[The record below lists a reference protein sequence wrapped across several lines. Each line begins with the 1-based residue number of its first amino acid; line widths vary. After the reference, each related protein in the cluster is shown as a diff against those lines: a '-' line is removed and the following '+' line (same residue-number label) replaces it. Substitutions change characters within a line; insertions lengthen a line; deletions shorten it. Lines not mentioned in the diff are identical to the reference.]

1 MTEPANA
8 DQGPQAPG
16 PEAQTPQAPGPEVF
30 EPVRL
35 KYAAIYDVFD
45 LGDLDKGW
53 AGQTIRI
60 LANPSVRFRR
70 DFLTSGQDA
79 TTAAGNLW
87 FRHVAT
93 IFDANGREE
102 LRDLLSDMDPEIL
115 RLVLIPNRVADPNVG
130 GVFVKLDP
138 MIFDL
143 WDKWMA
149 ARVKARAIP

>member
-1 MTEPANA
+1 MTEPAKD
-8 DQGPQAPG
+8 DQGGEDTKPQV
-16 PEAQTPQAPGPEVF
+16 PGPEVF

-35 KYAAIYDVFD
+35 KYEAVYADFD
-45 LGDLDKGW
+45 LGDLDKAW
-53 AGQTIRI
+53 AGQTVRI

-87 FRHVAT
+87 FRHVAA
-93 IFDANGREE
+93 IFDAQSRDA
-102 LRDLLSDMDPEIL
+102 LRDILSDMDPEIL
-115 RLVLIPNRVADPNVG
+115 RLVLLPNRVADPHVG
-130 GVFVKLDP
+130 GVFVSLDP

>member
-1 MTEPANA
+1 MTETAT
-8 DQGPQAPG
+8 DDQAP
-16 PEAQTPQAPGPEVF
+16 QVPGPEVF
-30 EPVRL
+30 EPIRL
-35 KYAAIYDVFD
+35 KYAAIYDDFD
-45 LGDLDKGW
+45 LGALDAAWTGRS
-53 AGQTIRI
+53 IRI

-70 DFLTSGQDA
+70 DFIASGQDA

-93 IFDANGREE
+93 IFGATSRED
-102 LRDLLSDMDPEIL
+102 LRDILSDMDPEIL
-115 RLVLIPNRVADPNVG
+115 RLVLIPNRVPDPNVG
-130 GVFVKLDP
+130 SVFVDLPP